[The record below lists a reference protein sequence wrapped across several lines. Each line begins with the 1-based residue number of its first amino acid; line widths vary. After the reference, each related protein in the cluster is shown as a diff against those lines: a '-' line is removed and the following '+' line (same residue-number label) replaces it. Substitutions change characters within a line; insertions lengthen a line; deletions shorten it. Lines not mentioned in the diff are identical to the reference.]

1 MLHQQ
6 TQVLNLASYFLS
18 KTDIFGFVFLFHFI
32 NVVIFEFIASWC
44 LSVSMLCLC
53 GFPPTCLRTCNFDKL
68 SLRSNVFLAVI
79 QQPLQ
84 GVRSEVQ

>member
-32 NVVIFEFIASWC
+32 NVIIFEFIASWC
-44 LSVSMLCLC
+44 LSVSSFHVMSVW
-53 GFPPTCLRTCNFDKL
+53 FSSHMSKDMQF
-68 SLRSNVFLAVI
+68 
-79 QQPLQ
+79 
-84 GVRSEVQ
+84 